1 MSKKTMLFIEGM
13 TCVSCEKRV
22 EKALQDLAGVI
33 NVKASHDK
41 ARVEIEY
48 DNEVQNENSF
58 RKAVESLGYSVFDK
72 PQNTF
77 GSMMPLI
84 IILFAIYYIIN
95 NTIGFQFIPEISQ
108 GMGYSIL
115 FVAGLLTSVHCI
127 AMCGGI
133 ALSQSIKQDE
143 KKNNLRTALLYN
155 AGRVLSYTIIGGI
168 VGSLG
173 AVVSPS
179 GQFKGIVAMGAGGFM
194 FLFGL
199 KMLNLFSFPA
209 WMKIK
214 LPEINIMKASKEN
227 HARPFLVGLAN
238 GFMPCGP
245 LQTMQL
251 YALGTGSA
259 LMGAMS
265 MFVFSIGTVPLML
278 GLGFLTSLISGK
290 MGKKMLRASA
300 AMVMVLGIIMV
311 NRGLALSGISMDAGL
326 SKTAVDQSY
335 EIRMEDGKQIVN
347 LTIGSRAYV
356 PDVKVLQAGIPV
368 RINLAV
374 ESING
379 CNNPIAIPKYGI
391 EKDLGKGDAFIEFT
405 PTEEGSLT
413 ISCWMGMITTKLT
426 VVDDPS
432 QALVTQENADS
443 SSPCGELDTC
453 IGVSQSA
460 DTAVKAVIDGSSQTV
475 EMNVGIEGYSPNIL
489 IVQKGLQT
497 NWIINGQDMRD
508 CSNQLV
514 IPDAAYVM
522 DLKEGNNEIKFT
534 PQETGEINF
543 TCGMNMLYGKIVIVE
558 DLEKVNIE
566 DYQ

>member
-1 MSKKTMLFIEGM
+1 MTKKMTLFIDGM

-22 EKALQDLAGVI
+22 EKALQDIAGVI

-41 ARVEIEY
+41 ARAEIQY
-48 DNEVQNENSF
+48 DSETQNENSF
-58 RKAVESLGYSVFDK
+58 RKAVEGLGYSVFDK

-77 GSMMPLI
+77 GSMIPLI

-108 GMGYSIL
+108 GMGYGIL

-143 KKNNLRTALLYN
+143 KKNNLHTALLYN

-173 AVVSPS
+173 AVISPS
-179 GQFKGIVAMGAGGFM
+179 GQFKGIVAMGAGVFM
-194 FLFGL
+194 LLFGL

-259 LMGAMS
+259 MMGAMS

-290 MGKKMLRASA
+290 MGRKMLRASA
-300 AMVMVLGIIMV
+300 AMVMVLGIIMI

-347 LTIGSRAYV
+347 LTIGARAYV

-379 CNNPIAIPKYGI
+379 CNNPIAIPQYGI
-391 EKDLGKGDAFIEFT
+391 EKDLGEGDTFIEFT
-405 PTEEGSLT
+405 PTKEGSLT

-432 QALVTQENADS
+432 RASVTQENADS

-453 IGVSQSA
+453 TGVSQSA
-460 DTAVKAVIDGSSQTV
+460 DMAVKAVIDGSSQTV

-514 IPDAAYVM
+514 IPDAAYAM

-543 TCGMNMLYGKIVIVE
+543 TCGMSMLYGKIVIVE